1 MTPLPKMAVHNMSQI
16 IIKVGITLRNVDL
29 HKTTPQLHAR

>member
-16 IIKVGITLRNVDL
+16 IIKVGITLRYVDL
-29 HKTTPQLHAR
+29 YKTTTQLHAR